1 MHKSSFRL
9 VAAAA
14 AIALAVTGCSSG
26 SDSANKDT
34 KFEIFTWWSSG
45 GEAAGLQGMID
56 VYTAQ
61 NPNTEFINAAV
72 AGGAGVNA
80 KAVLTSRLEAN
91 DPPDS
96 FQAHAGMELDGYV
109 K

>member
-26 SDSANKDT
+26 SDSANTDKE
-34 KFEIFTWWSSG
+34 FEIFTWWASG

-56 VYTAQ
+56 VYTGQ
-61 NPNTEFINAAV
+61 NPETEFINAAV
-72 AGGAGVNA
+72 AGFHHRTLA
-80 KAVLTSRLEAN
+80 R
-91 DPPDS
+91 
-96 FQAHAGMELDGYV
+96 
-109 K
+109 